1 MLLLKKLLLAAGI
14 FALSAA
20 AAHQDVAHEH
30 APLVPIP
37 AYDDSHGVAGGVA
50 AYRAATVFLS
60 ALSDDEKAKI
70 NHAIDDELRAG
81 WSNLPASSVVRGGLK
96 LADLSDEQIVLLF
109 KFLSASLSR
118 AGYRTIA
125 ETLAA
130 EAVLSVDKKAER
142 LQWHPQNY
150 WLGFY
155 GTPSLSGQ
163 WGWQFGGHH
172 LGINIA
178 IENGKVSS
186 LSPTFVGTEPA
197 SFDYL
202 GRRYEPVRDMHLAGL
217 ELFNAL
223 GEQQQNEAES
233 FWGKLWGA
241 GDIKTGPGQDGVIP
255 DFAGVRVADFSSV
268 QKEML
273 LQLIRQWV
281 EIQPAENA
289 MPRMLELA
297 AELEE
302 MYFMWQGDGDGS
314 GDNYFRIQGPTLIIE
329 LLSQANNVGAS
340 TQGLGHY
347 HTIYRHVKKEY
358 GGQK

>member
-20 AAHQDVAHEH
+20 MAHQDVAHEH

-50 AYRAATVFLS
+50 AYRAATIFLS

-70 NHAIDDELRAG
+70 NHAIDDESRAG

-96 LADLSDEQIVLLF
+96 LGDLSDMQIALLF

-142 LQWHPQNY
+142 LQWHPNNY

-241 GDIKTGPGQDGVIP
+241 NDIKTGPGQDGVIP
-255 DFAGVRVADFSSV
+255 DFAGARVADFSSV

-289 MPRMLELA
+289 MPRMLELS